1 MKVNIL
7 LSTYNGEQF
16 LAEQVKSIQEQT
28 YQEWQLLIRDD
39 GSSDGTVEVIK
50 QLAAQDSRIHFINEN
65 QVENVGVIKSFH
77 ALLKHSE
84 ADLYC
89 FSDQDDFWLP
99 EKISL
104 QVAEAKK
111 YSQDKPLLIYT
122 DLKVVD
128 ENLSVLHESMIRTQS
143 DHANTELIQE
153 LTENTLL
160 VVLP

>member
-16 LAEQVKSIQEQT
+16 LEEQVKSIQEQT

-50 QLAAQDSRIHFINEN
+50 QLVAKDPRIHFINEN

-77 ALLKHSE
+77 TLLKYGD

-99 EKISL
+99 TKSHFKWQKQKSILKISL
-104 QVAEAKK
+104 
-111 YSQDKPLLIYT
+111 Y
-122 DLKVVD
+122 
-128 ENLSVLHESMIRTQS
+128 
-143 DHANTELIQE
+143 
-153 LTENTLL
+153 
-160 VVLP
+160 

>member
-89 FSDQDDFWLP
+89 FSDQDDFGFL
-99 EKISL
+99 
-104 QVAEAKK
+104 KK
-111 YSQDKPLLIYT
+111 FHFKWQKPKSIHRINLYSFILI
-122 DLKVVD
+122 
-128 ENLSVLHESMIRTQS
+128 
-143 DHANTELIQE
+143 
-153 LTENTLL
+153 
-160 VVLP
+160 